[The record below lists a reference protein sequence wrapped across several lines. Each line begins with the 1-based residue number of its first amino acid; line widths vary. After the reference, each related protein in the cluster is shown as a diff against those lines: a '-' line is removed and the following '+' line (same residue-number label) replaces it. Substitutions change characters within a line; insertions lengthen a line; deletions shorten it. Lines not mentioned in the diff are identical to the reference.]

1 MQINSKLPEFKNFLT
16 ENRMSTTHRETNVDN
31 SGVSSTT
38 QQSVLLDMESE
49 SSADSYSEKNKK
61 KKNGKKGS
69 EGKSAKSKNEA
80 PVKTQEEF
88 RAHNFKL
95 LNLL

>member
-16 ENRMSTTHRETNVDN
+16 ENRMSTAHRETNVDN

-38 QQSVLLDMESE
+38 QQSVLLDMESD
-49 SSADSYSEKNKK
+49 SSAQDSYTEKK
-61 KKNGKKGS
+61 KKKGKKDS
-69 EGKSAKSKNEA
+69 EGKSAKSKHEE
-80 PVKTQEEF
+80 PVKTQEEV